1 MPLQVMIMATSGCA
15 KHVRAHVIME
25 VACLGKQ
32 RKKRARSKERT
43 ALEIR
48 KTHILLAETQRWAS
62 LNMIL
67 DDFLQWKNVEMDELA
82 SFSGGEAQKWTSNA
96 PRSWYCHFQRLY

>member
-1 MPLQVMIMATSGCA
+1 
-15 KHVRAHVIME
+15 ME

-32 RKKRARSKERT
+32 RKKRARNKERT
-43 ALEIR
+43 ALEIG

-67 DDFLQWKNVEMDELA
+67 DDFLQWKYVEMDELA

-96 PRSWYCHFQRLY
+96 PRSWYCHFERLY